1 MSSVIVAKDL
11 SVAYSL
17 PSYKYTSLKELVL
30 HGWRRGQ
37 QSELLCALQNVSF
50 QMRRGESIALLGHNG
65 CGKSTLLKA
74 IAGVI
79 RVPKAQLQT
88 HGRIAPMI
96 ELGAGFDGELSGR
109 ENIVLSCMIL
119 GLTREEAF
127 AKMEAIIN
135 FSELAQFIDMPVKN
149 YSSGMYARLGFACA
163 TAVQPEILLVDEVL
177 AVGDA
182 NFGEKCLSRIHA
194 LREAG
199 TTIVLVSHDMNMVR
213 RFCVRGI
220 VLEGGVLR
228 YDGSID
234 DAIRCHEAIME
245 ERRLAVLSE
254 EEARE
259 ARRLAKLYASVV
271 APSGSSGNSLPLVT
285 MSFELVQDG
294 GAVRSVDLARGFAID
309 IMLLVDHPERFRAD
323 VSVGIGINLPGGVR
337 VGGCNNLQRGVQFE
351 SDRLMAAR
359 KLTVRFAFDEGIP
372 SLCARDYELVV
383 GVHDEAISRNV
394 ATRTVGTMPTT
405 NSARGINSD
414 TDVLAVHAHSTGVS
428 LYAAD

>member
-1 MSSVIVAKDL
+1 VSCVIVAKDL
-11 SVAYSL
+11 SIVYTL

-30 HGWRRGQ
+30 HGWRRGRE
-37 QSELLCALQNVSF
+37 SEVLHALQNVSLE
-50 QMRRGESIALLGHNG
+50 MRRGESVALLGHNG

-79 RVPKAQLQT
+79 RVPESRLKT

-109 ENIVLSCMIL
+109 ENIVLSCMLL
-119 GLTREEAF
+119 GLTREEAY
-127 AKMEAIIN
+127 AKMESIIN

-163 TAVQPEILLVDEVL
+163 TAVQPDILLVDEVL

-182 NFGEKCLSRIHA
+182 NFGDKCLSRIHA

-228 YDGSID
+228 YDGPID
-234 DAIRCHEAIME
+234 DAIKCHEAIME

-259 ARRLAKLYASVV
+259 ARRLAKLHASVV
-271 APSGSSGNSLPLVT
+271 DGGASGANALPLVT
-285 MSFELVQDG
+285 MSFELHQDG
-294 GAVRSVDLARGFAID
+294 EVVRAVDLARAFAIHV
-309 IMLLVDHPERFRAD
+309 MLLIDHPERFRSD

-351 SDRLMAAR
+351 PGKIAGAR
-359 KLTVRFAFDEGIP
+359 KLMVRFAFDEGIP

-394 ATRTVGTMPTT
+394 ATRSVGTMRTT
-405 NSARGINSD
+405 NSVRGINPD
-414 TDVLAVHAHSTGVS
+414 TDVLAIHSHSTGVS
-428 LYAAD
+428 LHLAD